1 MNSKKIL
8 ILGSSN
14 TDMTVRT
21 AALPRPGETLIGG
34 DFVMGPGGK
43 GANQAVAARR
53 LGGDAALVCKVGRD
67 MFGDN
72 AILHYEREGL
82 DTRGI
87 LVSEL
92 PSGVAL
98 INVDAKGENSIVV
111 APGANMDLTEEDIE
125 RVSDRIREA
134 DIVLLQLEIP
144 IPSVLAAAR
153 IAHAGGAQ
161 VVLNPAP
168 YAEVPDELFRYVDLF
183 IPNETELS
191 AYTGITVCDRKSAL
205 GAADIMLARGV
216 KKIIVTLGSKGSLI
230 YDGKEVCDVAACPVE
245 AVDTTA
251 AGDTYCGALC
261 VGLSEGLTLQEAA
274 VFASKASA
282 LSVTRPGA
290 QNSMP
295 YRKEIN

>member
-1 MNSKKIL
+1 
-8 ILGSSN
+8 
-14 TDMTVRT
+14 MTVRT

-98 INVDAKGENSIVV
+98 INVDAKGENCIVV

-125 RVSDRIREA
+125 RVSDLIREA

>member
-1 MNSKKIL
+1 MAKIL
-8 ILGSSN
+8 VLGSSN

-21 AALPRPGETLIGG
+21 AALPLPGQTLIGG

-67 MFGDN
+67 VFGDN
-72 AILHYEREGL
+72 AVKHYAEEGL
-82 DTRGI
+82 D
-87 LVSEL
+87 VSGVL
-92 PSGVAL
+92 RSDKPSGVAL
-98 INVDAKGENSIVV
+98 ITVDDKAENSIVV
-111 APGANMDLTEEDIE
+111 APGANMDIT
-125 RVSDRIREA
+125 EA
-134 DIVLLQLEIP
+134 DIDTVAPLIRAAGILLLQLEIP
-144 IPSVLAAAR
+144 VPAVLKAAR
-153 IAHAGGAQ
+153 IGHEAGAL

-168 YAEVPDELFRYVDLF
+168 YAEVPAEMFRYVDLF

-191 AYTGITVCDRKSAL
+191 AYAGLPVTDRESAL
-205 GAADIMLARGV
+205 KAADVMVSRGV
-216 KKIIVTLGSKGSLI
+216 KTVIVTLGSKGSLI
-230 YDGKEVCDVAACPVE
+230 YDGRSVSDIGAFKVE

-261 VGLSEGLTLQEAA
+261 VALSEGRTLQAAA

-290 QNSMP
+290 QHSMP
-295 YRKEIN
+295 YRNEINY

>member
-1 MNSKKIL
+1 MAKIL
-8 ILGSSN
+8 VLGSSN

-98 INVDAKGENSIVV
+98 INVDAKGENCIVV

>member
-1 MNSKKIL
+1 
-8 ILGSSN
+8 
-14 TDMTVRT
+14 MTVRT

-98 INVDAKGENSIVV
+98 INVDAKGENCIVV

-251 AGDTYCGALC
+251 AGDTFTGYFVGALA
-261 VGLSEGLTLQEAA
+261 EGRSPAEALKRA
-274 VFASKASA
+274 AAA
-282 LSVTRPGA
+282 AAISVTRPGA
-290 QNSMP
+290 APSVP
-295 YRKEIN
+295 GKEEVEAFLAGK

>member
-1 MNSKKIL
+1 
-8 ILGSSN
+8 
-14 TDMTVRT
+14 MTVRT

-98 INVDAKGENSIVV
+98 INVDAKGENCIVV

>member
-1 MNSKKIL
+1 MAKIL
-8 ILGSSN
+8 VLGSSN

-34 DFVMGPGGK
+34 GFVMGPGGK

-98 INVDAKGENSIVV
+98 INVDAKGENCIVV

-125 RVSDRIREA
+125 RVSDLIREA

>member
-1 MNSKKIL
+1 MAKIL
-8 ILGSSN
+8 VLGSSN

-98 INVDAKGENSIVV
+98 INVDAKGENCIVV

-153 IAHAGGAQ
+153 IAHAGGAH

-261 VGLSEGLTLQEAA
+261 VGLSEGLTLQAAA

>member
-1 MNSKKIL
+1 MASRKSPFL
-8 ILGSSN
+8 
-14 TDMTVRT
+14 
-21 AALPRPGETLIGG
+21 
-34 DFVMGPGGK
+34 
-43 GANQAVAARR
+43 
-53 LGGDAALVCKVGRD
+53 
-67 MFGDN
+67 N

>member
-1 MNSKKIL
+1 MAKIL
-8 ILGSSN
+8 VLGSSN

-230 YDGKEVCDVAACPVE
+230 YDGKELCDVAACPVE

>member
-1 MNSKKIL
+1 MARIL

-21 AALPRPGETLIGG
+21 AALPLPGQTLIGG

-72 AILHYEREGL
+72 AVKHYEEEGL
-82 DTRGI
+82 D
-87 LVSEL
+87 VSGVL
-92 PSGVAL
+92 RSDKPSGVAL
-98 INVDAKGENSIVV
+98 INVDDKAENSIVV
-111 APGANMDLTEEDIE
+111 APGANMDITEADIDA
-125 RVSDRIREA
+125 VAPLIREA
-134 DIVLLQLEIP
+134 RILLLQLEIP
-144 IPSVLAAAR
+144 IPAVLKAAR
-153 IAHAGGAQ
+153 IGHEAGAL

-168 YAEVPDELFRYVDLF
+168 YAEVPEELFRYVDLF

-191 AYTGITVCDRKSAL
+191 AYAGVTVCDRDSAL
-205 GAADIMLARGV
+205 KAADAMVGKGV

-230 YDGKEVCDVAACPVE
+230 YDGQSVSDIAAFKVK

-261 VGLSEGLTLQEAA
+261 VALSEGRTLQEAA

-290 QNSMP
+290 QISMP
-295 YRKEIN
+295 YRNETD

>member
-1 MNSKKIL
+1 MARIL

-21 AALPRPGETLIGG
+21 AALPLPGQTLIGG

-67 MFGDN
+67 VFGDN
-72 AILHYEREGL
+72 AVKHYEEEGL
-82 DTRGI
+82 D
-87 LVSEL
+87 VSGVL
-92 PSGVAL
+92 RSDKPSGVAL
-98 INVDAKGENSIVV
+98 INVDDKAENSIVV
-111 APGANMDLTEEDIE
+111 APGANMDIT
-125 RVSDRIREA
+125 EA
-134 DIVLLQLEIP
+134 DIDAVAPQIRAAEILLLQLEIP
-144 IPSVLAAAR
+144 VPAVLKAAR
-153 IAHAGGAQ
+153 IGHEAGAL

-168 YAEVPDELFRYVDLF
+168 YAEVPAELFRYVDLF

-191 AYTGITVCDRKSAL
+191 AFTGLPVTDRDSAL
-205 GAADIMLARGV
+205 KAAEVMVGRGV
-216 KKIIVTLGSKGSLI
+216 KTVIVTLGSKGSLI
-230 YDGKEVCDVAACPVE
+230 YDGRSVSDIGAFKVN

-251 AGDTYCGALC
+251 AGDTFCGALC
-261 VGLSEGLTLQEAA
+261 VALSEGRTLQVAA

-295 YRKEIN
+295 YRHEID

>member
-1 MNSKKIL
+1 MAEIL

-21 AALPRPGETLIGG
+21 AALPLPGQTLIGG

-67 MFGDN
+67 VFGDN
-72 AILHYEREGL
+72 AVKHYEAEGL
-82 DTRGI
+82 D
-87 LVSEL
+87 VSGVL
-92 PSGVAL
+92 RSDKPSGVAL
-98 INVDAKGENSIVV
+98 INVDDKAENSIVV
-111 APGANMDLTEEDIE
+111 APGANMDVT
-125 RVSDRIREA
+125 EA
-134 DIVLLQLEIP
+134 DIDAVAPQIRAARILLLQLEIP
-144 IPSVLAAAR
+144 VPAVLKAAR
-153 IAHAGGAQ
+153 TGHAAGAL

-168 YAEVPDELFRYVDLF
+168 YAPVPEELFRYVDLF

-191 AYTGITVCDRKSAL
+191 AFAGITVCDRASTL
-205 GAADIMLARGV
+205 EAARVMTGKGV
-216 KKIIVTLGSKGSLI
+216 KKIIVTLGSRGSLI
-230 YDGKEVCDVAACPVE
+230 FDGWMAEDVAACKVQ

-261 VGLSEGLTLQEAA
+261 VGLSEGMSLVEAA
-274 VFASKASA
+274 AFASKASA

-295 YRKEIN
+295 YRNEIK

>member
-1 MNSKKIL
+1 MARIL

-21 AALPRPGETLIGG
+21 AALPLPGQSLIGG

-67 MFGDN
+67 VFGDN
-72 AILHYEREGL
+72 AVKHYAEEGL
-82 DTRGI
+82 D
-87 LVSEL
+87 VSGVL
-92 PSGVAL
+92 RSDKPSGVAL
-98 INVDAKGENSIVV
+98 ITVDDKAENSIVV
-111 APGANMDLTEEDIE
+111 APGANMDIT
-125 RVSDRIREA
+125 EA
-134 DIVLLQLEIP
+134 DIDTVAPLIRAAGILLLQLEIP
-144 IPSVLAAAR
+144 VPSVLKAAR
-153 IAHAGGAQ
+153 IGHEAGAL

-168 YAEVPDELFRYVDLF
+168 YAEVPAEMFRYVDLF

-191 AYTGITVCDRKSAL
+191 AYAGLPVTDRESAL
-205 GAADIMLARGV
+205 KAADVMVSRGV
-216 KKIIVTLGSKGSLI
+216 KTVIVTLGSKGSLI
-230 YDGKEVCDVAACPVE
+230 YDGRSVSDIGAFKVE

-261 VGLSEGLTLQEAA
+261 VALSEGRTLQVAA

-290 QNSMP
+290 QHSMP
-295 YRKEIN
+295 YRNEINY

>member
-1 MNSKKIL
+1 MAKIL
-8 ILGSSN
+8 VLGSSN

-98 INVDAKGENSIVV
+98 INVDAKGENCIVV

-125 RVSDRIREA
+125 RVSDLIREA

>member
-1 MNSKKIL
+1 MAGIL

-21 AALPRPGETLIGG
+21 AALPLPGQTLIGG

-67 MFGDN
+67 VFGDN
-72 AILHYEREGL
+72 AVKHYGEEGL
-82 DTRGI
+82 D
-87 LVSEL
+87 VSGVL
-92 PSGVAL
+92 RSDKPSGVAL
-98 INVDAKGENSIVV
+98 INVDDKAENSIVV
-111 APGANMDLTEEDIE
+111 APGANMDITEEDIDA
-125 RVSDRIREA
+125 VAPLIREA
-134 DIVLLQLEIP
+134 KILLLQLEIP
-144 IPSVLAAAR
+144 IPAVLKAAR
-153 IAHAGGAQ
+153 IGHEAGAL

-168 YAEVPDELFRYVDLF
+168 YAEVPAELFRYVDLF

-191 AYTGITVCDRKSAL
+191 AYAGLPVTDRDSAL
-205 GAADIMLARGV
+205 KAAEVMVGRGV
-216 KKIIVTLGSKGSLI
+216 KKVIVTLGSKGSLI
-230 YDGKEVCDVAACPVE
+230 YDGRSVSDIGAFKVD

-261 VGLSEGLTLQEAA
+261 VALSEGRTLQAAA

-295 YRKEIN
+295 YRNEINL

>member
-1 MNSKKIL
+1 MARIL

-21 AALPRPGETLIGG
+21 AALPLPGQTLIGG

-67 MFGDN
+67 VFGDN
-72 AILHYEREGL
+72 AVKHYEEEGL
-82 DTRGI
+82 D
-87 LVSEL
+87 VSGVL
-92 PSGVAL
+92 RSDKPSGVAL
-98 INVDAKGENSIVV
+98 IDADDKAENSIVV
-111 APGANMDLTEEDIE
+111 APGANMDIT
-125 RVSDRIREA
+125 EA
-134 DIVLLQLEIP
+134 DIDAVAPQIRAAEILLLQLEIP
-144 IPSVLAAAR
+144 VPAVLKAAR
-153 IAHAGGAQ
+153 IGHEAGAL

-168 YAEVPDELFRYVDLF
+168 YAEVPAELFRYVDLF

-191 AYTGITVCDRKSAL
+191 AFTGLPVTDRDSAL
-205 GAADIMLARGV
+205 KAAEVMVGRGV
-216 KKIIVTLGSKGSLI
+216 KTVIVTLGSKGSLI
-230 YDGKEVCDVAACPVE
+230 YDGRSVSDIGAFKVN

-251 AGDTYCGALC
+251 AGDTFCGALC
-261 VGLSEGLTLQEAA
+261 VALSEGRTLQVAA

-295 YRKEIN
+295 YRHEID